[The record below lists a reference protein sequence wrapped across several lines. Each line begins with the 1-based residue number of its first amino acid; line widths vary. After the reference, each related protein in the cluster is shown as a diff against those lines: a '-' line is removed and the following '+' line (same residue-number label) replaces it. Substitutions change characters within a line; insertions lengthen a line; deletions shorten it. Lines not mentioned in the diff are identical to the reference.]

1 MTPVLSFDWQ
11 SLATRSR
18 LLRVLAILLALLLIM
33 LLGWFAALRETQNAY
48 RLAGE
53 QARDAL
59 QAIAMRK
66 AEIAGLE
73 PERAALASARL
84 QLQETRWRLDAG
96 EGMSELLEQLAVSGH
111 EHGLLFEHIEVLQ
124 ESQSTAGY
132 RRVPLD
138 IRVLGHY
145 PALRGWLEQW
155 QQQLRLLQ
163 VAQLSLAQVIDK
175 PGLVRAQLRVH
186 AYHAGELLP
195 VPSSLADEPSRP
207 PLASSAFDPF
217 QPWRSGPS
225 ADGLG
230 RVPLEQMEMVGSLS
244 TAGRYQAL
252 VSVAGHLHRVSEGQR
267 LGRDEGVVVR
277 IDEQRMEVRER
288 LYMAGGWQQR
298 LRYLA
303 LGKSARGEGRD
314 DEGEAGR
321 GLGVAAAD
329 GGLPRADSAPEG

>member
-1 MTPVLSFDWQ
+1 MLSFDWQ

-18 LLRVLAILLALLLIM
+18 LLRVLAMLLAVLLIM
-33 LLGWFAALRETQNAY
+33 LLGWFAALRETQNAH

-53 QARDAL
+53 QAREAL
-59 QAIAMRK
+59 QALATSK
-66 AEIAGLE
+66 AEVAGLE
-73 PERAALASARL
+73 PERAALASARQ
-84 QLQETRWRLDAG
+84 QLQEARWRLDAG

-124 ESQSTAGY
+124 EGQTTAGY

-138 IRVLGHY
+138 IRVVGHY

-163 VAQLSLAQVIDK
+163 VAQLSLAQVVGK

-186 AYHAGELLP
+186 AYHADEPLP
-195 VPSSLADEPSRP
+195 VPPSLADEPSRP
-207 PLASSAFDPF
+207 PVASSAFDPF
-217 QPWRSGPS
+217 QPWSSGPI

-230 RVPLEQMEMVGSLS
+230 RVPLEQMKMVGSLS

-252 VSVAGHLHRVSEGQR
+252 LSVAGHLHRVSEGQR

-277 IDEQRMEVRER
+277 IDERRMEVRER

-298 LRYLA
+298 SRYLA
-303 LGKSARGEGRD
+303 LGKGARGEGRD
-314 DEGEAGR
+314 DESEAGS
-321 GLGVAAAD
+321 GLGVAAD
-329 GGLPRADSAPEG
+329 GDVPRAGGAAEG